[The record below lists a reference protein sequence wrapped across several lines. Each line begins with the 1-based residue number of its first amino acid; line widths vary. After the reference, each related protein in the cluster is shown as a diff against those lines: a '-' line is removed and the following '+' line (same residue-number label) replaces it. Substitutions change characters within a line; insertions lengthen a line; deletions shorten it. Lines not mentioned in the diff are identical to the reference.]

1 MRSELSKWLQ
11 KDNYFCYYYSLIFP
25 KFRVSL
31 FFPELE
37 PDTLGGALTL
47 ANFLRD
53 SRVFS
58 GNLLNGFLQ

>member
-1 MRSELSKWLQ
+1 MCSELSKWLQ

-25 KFRVSL
+25 KFKVSL

-53 SRVFS
+53 S
-58 GNLLNGFLQ
+58 